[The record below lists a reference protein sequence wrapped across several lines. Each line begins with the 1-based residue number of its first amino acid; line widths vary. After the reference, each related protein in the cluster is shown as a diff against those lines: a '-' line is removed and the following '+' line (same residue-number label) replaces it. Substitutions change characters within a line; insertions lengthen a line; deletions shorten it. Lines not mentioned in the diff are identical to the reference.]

1 MQAAIVGEC
10 LPAATI
16 QTPRALS
23 EEVVIKIMVV
33 MSGKVSSEGDDV
45 SIDDVHI

>member
-10 LPAATI
+10 LPVATS

-23 EEVVIKIMVV
+23 EEVVIKMMVV

-45 SIDDVHI
+45 HV

>member
-1 MQAAIVGEC
+1 MQAAIVGVC

-23 EEVVIKIMVV
+23 EEVVIKMMVV

-45 SIDDVHI
+45 HI